1 MGLGHLKVYRPGSG
15 HIFSRNNLRQGEEIC
30 YGQTGKCSDTVRPGG
45 GEAGVLPHGP
55 GRRLFQ
61 IPSFGAPP
69 LRNGGHAEHLSEP
82 REALEIA
89 DLPFLRVTGQVRSWN
104 NHSGVGPRLV
114 ITVLAREL
122 AFTGDDFENTVT
134 LTGTL
139 CKEPTLRRTP
149 MGREISDM
157 MLSVERRYGKSDYI
171 PCIAWG
177 AVARRAAGWAK
188 GAAVTVTGRLQSR
201 AYIKM
206 EGEEAT
212 QKVAYEI
219 SAVSAEEIDPEEWAA
234 R

>member
-1 MGLGHLKVYRPGSG
+1 MDRPVNTVTLCGQVAG
-15 HIFSRNNLRQGEEIC
+15 RPEFSH
-30 YGQTGKCSDTVRPGG
+30 TGRDGDYFKFPLSV
-45 GEAGVLPHGP
+45 
-55 GRRLFQ
+55 RRLSGTEDTLNILVSRAQ
-61 IPSFGAPP
+61 
-69 LRNGGHAEHLSEP
+69 L
-82 REALEIA
+82 EALEIA